1 MGRVSQE
8 LPAIDTKSQRTK
20 ADSTPAASTTSPVLM
35 LLDLGRRARLSGSED
50 ELVFQLVNGTH
61 SLVPYRQ
68 AVLWTTEQ
76 RPRGLSGVTQPD
88 INAPYMQWL
97 KRLMVEYLSTLT
109 EPTVI
114 DLSLLSEDLRQA
126 WDEWMPAFGLYVP
139 SVGQKLGGFLCARDI
154 KWSEQEMTLVRE
166 WCEIWGHAWR
176 GLTEKGKPR
185 RVIQWRALRSWRTW
199 LGIGS
204 VLPWYKR
211 RLAWVIGGVLVFF
224 LFPVRLTVLAPGELV
239 STNPTIVRSPIEGV
253 IANIFVKPNARVE
266 VDELLFDF
274 DEGMLS
280 SRATVAAQ
288 ALETALAVY
297 RQTTQLALGDA
308 KYKSELAAQAGA
320 IEERR
325 AEAAFLADQLKRSK
339 VLASESGIVLFD
351 DASAWLGRP
360 VSVGESVMR
369 IVRIDDV
376 EVEAWLPISDAV
388 KLEAGSRVQLYLQS
402 EPLSPVQAQ
411 LRYVAHQAV
420 ERPDGTYAYRVR
432 AALSRPT
439 KNRVGLKGTAKLESD
454 RTTMFYWL
462 FRRPLTV
469 VRTTLGV

>member
-1 MGRVSQE
+1 MVRVNHGA
-8 LPAIDTKSQRTK
+8 PVPDTKSQRVKEVSAQTV
-20 ADSTPAASTTSPVLM
+20 STTSPVLM
-35 LLDLGRRARLSGSED
+35 LLDLGRRARLSASED

-61 SLVPYRQ
+61 TLVPYRQ
-68 AVLWTTEQ
+68 AVLWTTAQ

-97 KRLMVEYLSTLT
+97 KRLMAEHLVGLS

-114 DLSLLSEDLRQA
+114 DLELLAEELREA

-139 SVGQKLGGFLCARDI
+139 FEGHKPGGFLCVRDV
-154 KWSEQEMTLVRE
+154 KWREQEIALVRE
-166 WCEIWGHAWR
+166 WCDIWCHAWR
-176 GLTEKGKPR
+176 GLTEKGKAR
-185 RVIQWRALRSWRTW
+185 RVIEWRALRSWRTW

-211 RLAWVIGGVLVFF
+211 RVVWVIGAVVIFF

-239 STNPTIVRSPIEGV
+239 PTNPTIVRSPIEGV
-253 IANIFVKPNARVE
+253 IANIFVKPNAQVE
-266 VDELLFDF
+266 FNELLFDF
-274 DEGMLS
+274 DEGLLN

-288 ALETALAVY
+288 ALETALATY

-339 VLASESGIVLFD
+339 VTASEPGVVLFD
-351 DASAWLGRP
+351 DASAWLGRQ
-360 VSVGESVMR
+360 VTVGESVMR
-369 IVRIDDV
+369 IVRLDDV
-376 EVEAWLPISDAV
+376 EVEAWLPIADAV
-388 KLEAGSRVQLYLQS
+388 RLEVGSRVQLYLQS

-432 AALSRPT
+432 ASLNHPT

-469 VRTTLGV
+469 VRATLGI